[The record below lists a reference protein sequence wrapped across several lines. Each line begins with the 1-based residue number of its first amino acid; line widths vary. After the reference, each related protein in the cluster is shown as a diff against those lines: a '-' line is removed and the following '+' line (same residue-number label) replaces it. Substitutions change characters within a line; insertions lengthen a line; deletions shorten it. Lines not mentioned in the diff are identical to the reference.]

1 MLSDRGEG
9 VSAVSRMS
17 KDIIINFEHLKEAT
31 PRALQT
37 LLDVETLKAVAPYA
51 KVRYRKFKEAF
62 EAATQDLSLKGLEL
76 LEEDW
81 QDA

>member
-1 MLSDRGEG
+1 MALQRLKE
-9 VSAVSRMS
+9 AAEKAKM
-17 KDIIINFEHLKEAT
+17 DIIINFEHLKEAT

>member
-1 MLSDRGEG
+1 M
-9 VSAVSRMS
+9 
-17 KDIIINFEHLKEAT
+17 DIIVNFEHLKEAT

-62 EAATQDLSLKGLEL
+62 EAATQDLSLKGREL